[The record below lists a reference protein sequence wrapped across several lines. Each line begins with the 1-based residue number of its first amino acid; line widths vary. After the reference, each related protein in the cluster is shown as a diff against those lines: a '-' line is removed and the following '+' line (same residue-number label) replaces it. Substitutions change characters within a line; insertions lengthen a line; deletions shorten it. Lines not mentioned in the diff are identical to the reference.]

1 MVEVLGHIICTFSR
15 IFAKTSSPIFVGNE
29 DSKKPWSMTFGNENV
44 QFCEL
49 LNIEQ
54 TVLMRPFYW
63 EEYVKNA
70 SKLCLLYRHAV
81 WKRSGFL
88 NRSFK
93 SAAWTQVFFPSSVG
107 LLLSCLRSRVGEIV
121 TRKWIIRKG
130 WQQDVMFPFSLSVK
144 ILFQSWSPSGSA
156 EGSYS
161 YRP

>member
-1 MVEVLGHIICTFSR
+1 MVEVLGHLIYTFSQ
-15 IFAKTSSPIFVGNE
+15 IFARTSSPIFVGNK

-81 WKRSGFL
+81 W
-88 NRSFK
+88 
-93 SAAWTQVFFPSSVG
+93 
-107 LLLSCLRSRVGEIV
+107 
-121 TRKWIIRKG
+121 
-130 WQQDVMFPFSLSVK
+130 
-144 ILFQSWSPSGSA
+144 
-156 EGSYS
+156 
-161 YRP
+161 